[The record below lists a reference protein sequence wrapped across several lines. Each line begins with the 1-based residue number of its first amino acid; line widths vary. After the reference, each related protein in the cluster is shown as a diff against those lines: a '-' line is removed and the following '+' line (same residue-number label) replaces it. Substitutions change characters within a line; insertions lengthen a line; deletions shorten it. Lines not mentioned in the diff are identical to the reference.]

1 MSILAMKQM
10 SASKSLT
17 TQMRSSAVITFLPN
31 STTYGC
37 SKMIRIAIGIVIG
50 AIVAMVF
57 PEQSATVYE
66 FVRDYI
72 HLGADAVANQT
83 SG

>member
-1 MSILAMKQM
+1 
-10 SASKSLT
+10 
-17 TQMRSSAVITFLPN
+17 
-31 STTYGC
+31 
-37 SKMIRIAIGIVIG
+37 MIRIAIGIVIG

-72 HLGADAVANQT
+72 HRGADAVANQT